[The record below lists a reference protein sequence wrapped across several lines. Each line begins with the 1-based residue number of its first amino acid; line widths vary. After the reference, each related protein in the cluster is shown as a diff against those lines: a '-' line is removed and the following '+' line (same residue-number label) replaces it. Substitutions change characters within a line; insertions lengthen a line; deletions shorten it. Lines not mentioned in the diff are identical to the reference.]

1 MSFESRVI
9 AFSERFLSSR
19 SYQLIVA
26 PALADLEFEESE
38 QGRSNRFAVMR
49 ALAGAVRID
58 AAQHAS
64 TFLIL
69 TLVPAGY
76 YFVLIA
82 VCFDFFSGRVGK
94 EGVMLTVARVAAPLL
109 LMSLAP
115 VTVCF
120 WPDRRV
126 ARSTD

>member
-1 MSFESRVI
+1 MSFASRVI
-9 AFSERFLSSR
+9 SFSERFLSSR
-19 SYQLIVA
+19 SYELIVA
-26 PALADLEFEESE
+26 PALADLEFEEAE
-38 QGRSNRFAVMR
+38 QGTANRFAVIR

-69 TLVPAGY
+69 TLVPAAY

-94 EGVMLTVARVAAPLL
+94 EGLMVTIARVATPLL
-109 LMSLAP
+109 VMSLAP

-120 WPDRRV
+120 WPERRV
-126 ARSTD
+126 ARSTE